1 MKVIKNVRIYTG
13 HRVIDDG
20 YIRFDKKIIDID
32 EMRNYSEFENETPI
46 LIDASYIIPGF
57 IDIHSHGGYGYDSM
71 DATPDEIND
80 MVQRMAKNEGITT
93 YFCTTMTESA
103 SNVESALK
111 NINVAMKENKL
122 IQGIHLEGPFI
133 SEQFKGAQAGRNI
146 LIPDEKLLERWVEIS
161 GGNIRMIT
169 YAPENADSKFE
180 EYCTDNNIILSVGHS
195 NATFDQCVSSNAS
208 HITHLYNAQRPLSH
222 REPGVT
228 GYGLIKK
235 DVYTE
240 IIFDGVHIVP
250 EMVDLAIKLKGVNHV
265 HLITDSMRAKGM
277 PEGKS
282 ELGGQE
288 VFVTGNEAR
297 LSDGTLAGS
306 ILSFNQAYENVINKL
321 SISIEDT
328 IQMTSVNQ
336 AHQFGLHNK
345 GTLEIGKDA
354 DLLLMDRENKLIQT
368 ISYGKA
374 L

>member
-1 MKVIKNVRIYTG
+1 MKVIKNMRIYTG
-13 HRVIDDG
+13 HRVIEDG

-32 EMRNYSEFENETPI
+32 DMKNYSKHEKDIPI
-46 LIDASYIIPGF
+46 SIEASYIIPGF
-57 IDIHSHGGYGYDSM
+57 IDIHSHGGYGYDNM
-71 DATPDEIND
+71 DATPDEITN
-80 MVQRMAKNEGITT
+80 MVQKMAKNEGITS
-93 YFCTTMTESA
+93 YFCTTMTE
-103 SNVESALK
+103 NIRNIENALK
-111 NINVAMKENKL
+111 NISIAMKDNKV

-133 SEQFKGAQAGRNI
+133 SEQFKGAQVGENI
-146 LIPDEKLLERWVEIS
+146 LTPNKELMRKWFQIS
-161 GGNIRMIT
+161 EGNIKIIT

-180 EYCTDNNIILSVGHS
+180 EYCTDNNIILSAGHS

-208 HITHLYNAQRPLSH
+208 HITHLYNAQRSLSH

-235 DVYTE
+235 DIYTE
-240 IIFDGVHIVP
+240 IIFDGIHIVP
-250 EMVDLAIKLKGVNHV
+250 EMVELAIKLKGVDRV

-288 VFVTGNEAR
+288 VLVTGNEAR
-297 LSDGTLAGS
+297 LNDGTLAGS
-306 ILSFNQAYENVINKL
+306 ILKFNQAYENSINKL

-336 AHQFGLHNK
+336 AREFGLCNK

-354 DLLLMDRENKLIQT
+354 DILLMDQENKLIQT